1 MRKQSAE
8 SPVRFTGLKPDPHT
22 GEDAAYPQGDNR
34 KVMHYNDYQPT
45 PVFSSDGQPLM
56 PTHPAR
62 ARKLMQKGR
71 AVPHH
76 VKGLFGIRLL
86 DRTRAQSSVQD
97 VAINI
102 DPGAQTTGIAVVA
115 DDAVSS
121 RTVLAALEIKHRAFI
136 VQATLAR
143 RRAYRRTRRGRLRF
157 RPKRFNNR
165 RRKPGTLPPSVDSLR
180 TDTMRVV
187 RILQTMYPVTRIR
200 IERNK
205 FDPQLMMNPDIQG
218 IEYQRGTLFGWQVR
232 AYILERDQGRCTYC
246 RRRNVRLELDHVQ
259 PRATGSDRVDNL
271 VACCRDCN
279 VQKANQPIEQF
290 LADQPELLQ
299 RILTRLNNSA
309 LASAAQI
316 NAVLPALIHHLRD
329 TGLPLLLTDAA
340 SVSWTRQQLNVRK
353 THCYDAALQGR
364 DFQTIENLP
373 NQVLEIRPS
382 NGRSKQKANVDRHGT
397 PAGRPF
403 RNQQRLPKH
412 LRQHNPAAGHSDRHQ
427 RYGHLNIGTGDTIVL
442 NHRDGQSRGRGVIKV
457 RGTRVAVDKKS
468 ANITK
473 ARIIARNPR
482 HHIRWAT
489 PSQQG
494 HHDPQTQLRIQN
506 SKPPDAT
513 QNRNTRRVSTTPFP
527 YLNNPTQQGPG
538 VR

>member
-1 MRKQSAE
+1 
-8 SPVRFTGLKPDPHT
+8 
-22 GEDAAYPQGDNR
+22 
-34 KVMHYNDYQPT
+34 MHYTNHQPT

-56 PTHPAR
+56 PTHPAK

-86 DRTRAQSSVQD
+86 DRTREQSSVQD

-115 DDAVSS
+115 DDEDRQ
-121 RTVLAALEIKHRAFI
+121 RTVLAALEIKHRAFTI
-136 VQATLAR
+136 KATLTKRHSFR
-143 RRAYRRTRRGRLRF
+143 RNRRGRLRF
-157 RPKRFNNR
+157 RKPRFGNR
-165 RRKPGTLPPSVDSLR
+165 RRKQGTLPPSVDSLR
-180 TDTMRVV
+180 ADTMRLVN
-187 RILQTMYPVTRIR
+187 ILRRMYPITHIR
-200 IERNK
+200 LEHNK
-205 FDPQLMMNPDIQG
+205 FDPQMMMNPDVKG
-218 IEYQRGTLFGWQVR
+218 VEYQRGTLFGWQVR

-246 RRRNVRLELDHVQ
+246 RRRDVRLELDHVR

-279 VQKANQPIEQF
+279 IKKANQPIEQF

-316 NAVLPALIHHLRD
+316 NAVLPALIEDLRD
-329 TGLPLLLTDAA
+329 TGLPLQLTDAA

-353 THCYDAALQGR
+353 THCYDAALQGQ

-397 PAGRPF
+397 PVGRPF
-403 RNQQRLPKH
+403 RNQQKLPRH
-412 LRQHNPAAGHSDRHQ
+412 LRQHRPAAGHSDRHQ
-427 RYGHLNIGTGDTIVL
+427 RYGNLNIGTGDTIVL
-442 NHRDGQSRGRGVIKV
+442 DHKAGQSIGRAVIKV
-457 RGTRVAVDKKS
+457 RGTRVAVGKQSQASPTRESSPAIHGTTS
-468 ANITK
+468 AG
-473 ARIIARNPR
+473 PR
-482 HHIRWAT
+482 HPNRDIT
-489 PSQQG
+489 T
-494 HHDPQTQLRIQN
+494 QTQLRIQQ
-506 SKPPDAT
+506 SQTPDPAR
-513 QNRNTRRVSTTPFP
+513 NRNAH
-527 YLNNPTQQGPG
+527 QG
-538 VR
+538 